1 MYTIAI
7 PFDQVLRFP
16 FDPLALSHHGPSS
29 KEPLDDK
36 DLFFYE
42 ILWFYIIPKNHIII
56 LLAIEKR
63 FPPVQIREKIGTS
76 GTKIGGCLQKYTI
89 RSDTSL
95 LLTGLDRLFRET
107 LVFDEITTVKTE
119 PALVGH
125 VGCFFKTCTAPVAAY
140 YNSRCVSSVYV

>member
-42 ILWFYIIPKNHIII
+42 ILWFYIIPKNYVAS
-56 LLAIEKR
+56 AIEKR
-63 FPPVQIREKIGTS
+63 FPPPTS
-76 GTKIGGCLQKYTI
+76 GRKLAGAYKSIQF
-89 RSDTSL
+89 
-95 LLTGLDRLFRET
+95 DRIHLS
-107 LVFDEITTVKTE
+107 
-119 PALVGH
+119 
-125 VGCFFKTCTAPVAAY
+125 C
-140 YNSRCVSSVYV
+140 